1 MYYLAS
7 SKLNVAVL
15 GNLGFALA
23 LCTYKLAVKVS
34 A

>member
-15 GNLGFALA
+15 GNLAFALT
-23 LCTYKLAVKVS
+23 LCLHKIMLKVR
-34 A
+34 